1 MRHNIQQH
9 LNMTFFT
16 IDLNAVL
23 KHIEEHPNTDISLQD
38 FLQNKL
44 YTKLE
49 CIEWCVDHSN
59 ISELAD
65 DNADAHRID
74 VVTLKLV
81 DTQPINCIINHGSF
95 DLICQWLQAEDIL
108 SLSKQGDALAEF
120 EAEDEPNLEIAQ
132 KHSNDAQQTQPTQP
146 TQPAFNKPT
155 QSTRPTLSMKPAGSN
170 GEDLSKFPPVIV
182 RANSAQDLKD
192 FVSQNAKMLEEIG
205 NEILKSGMPTVCIP
219 LDVKDKDKS

>member
-95 DLICQWLQAEDIL
+95 ELICQWLQAEDIL

-120 EAEDEPNLEIAQ
+120 EAEDEPNLEIVQ

-146 TQPAFNKPT
+146 T
-155 QSTRPTLSMKPAGSN
+155 LSIKPAGSN

-182 RANSAQDLKD
+182 RANSTQDLKD
-192 FVSQNAKMLEEIG
+192 FISQNAKMLEEIG
-205 NEILKSGMPTVCIP
+205 NEILKSGMPTVCIS

>member
-1 MRHNIQQH
+1 
-9 LNMTFFT
+9 MTFFT

-38 FLQNKL
+38 FLQTKL

-49 CIEWCVDHSN
+49 CIEWCVDHAN

-65 DNADAHRID
+65 DNADTHRID
-74 VVTLKLV
+74 VITLKLV
-81 DTQPINCIINHGSF
+81 DTQPINCIVNHGSF
-95 DLICQWLQAEDIL
+95 ELICQWLQAEDIL
-108 SLSKQGDALAEF
+108 SLSKQGDALAEL
-120 EAEDEPNLEIAQ
+120 EAEDEPNLEIVQ
-132 KHSNDAQQTQPTQP
+132 KNATDKQPTQPTQP

-170 GEDLSKFPPVIV
+170 GADLSKFPPVIV
-182 RANSAQDLKD
+182 RANSTQDLKD
-192 FVSQNAKMLEEIG
+192 FVNQNVKVLEEIG
-205 NEILKSGMPTVCIP
+205 NEVLKSGMPTVCIP

>member
-23 KHIEEHPNTDISLQD
+23 KHIEEYPNTNISLQD

-81 DTQPINCIINHGSF
+81 DTPPVNCIINHGSF

-108 SLSKQGDALAEF
+108 CLSKQGDAFAEL
-120 EAEDEPNLEIAQ
+120 EAEDEPNLEVVQRTHADKQ
-132 KHSNDAQQTQPTQP
+132 STQQTQQTQ
-146 TQPAFNKPT
+146 QNQSAFNK
-155 QSTRPTLSMKPAGSN
+155 PTLSMKPTGSN

-182 RANSAQDLKD
+182 RANSTKDLKD
-192 FVSQNAKMLEEIG
+192 FVNQNAKILEEIG
-205 NEILKSGMPTVCIP
+205 NEILKSDMPTVCIS